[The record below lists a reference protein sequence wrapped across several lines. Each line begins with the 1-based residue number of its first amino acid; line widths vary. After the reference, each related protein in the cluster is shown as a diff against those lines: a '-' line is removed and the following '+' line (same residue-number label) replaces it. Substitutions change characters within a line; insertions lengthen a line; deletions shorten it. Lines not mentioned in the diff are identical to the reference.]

1 MSISTATKRAAAL
14 LDTWPVLKP
23 DGNISTADRR
33 RAVGD
38 YSIALSSP
46 SEAGI
51 VYRWADASNYWR
63 AYIDGPAEEVKLTK
77 RVAGVETLVA
87 SAQWTPKATAELRVI
102 WQGTRHRVWI
112 DGRLYIDT
120 TDSALGSNTK
130 AGLYSKSSTGHTF
143 DDFYAQGLI

>member
-1 MSISTATKRAAAL
+1 MSISTDSKRSAAL
-14 LDTWPVLKP
+14 LDVSPVIMP
-23 DGNISTADRR
+23 DGNISSTDRQ
-33 RAVGD
+33 RAIGA
-38 YSIALSSP
+38 YSLSLASA

-51 VYRWADASNYWR
+51 VYRYTDSSNYWR
-63 AYIDGPAEEVKLTK
+63 AYIDGPAETVKLTK
-77 RVAGVETLVA
+77 RVAGVETLVS

-112 DGRLYIDT
+112 DGKIYIDT

-143 DDFYAQGLI
+143 DDFYSEGL

>member
-1 MSISTATKRAAAL
+1 MSINSQVRRAAAL
-14 LDTWPVLKP
+14 LDTSPVLFP
-23 DGNISTADRR
+23 DGVINSGDRR

-38 YSIALSSP
+38 YSLALASS

-51 VYRWADASNYWR
+51 VYRYADSSNYWR

-112 DGRLYIDT
+112 DGKIYIDT

-130 AGLYSKSSTGHTF
+130 VGLYSKSSTGHTF
-143 DDFYAQGLI
+143 DDFYAEAV